1 MLRVPRDSLP
11 WQLRPREQVVV
22 PVRGAADVDRPVAA
36 TPGFG
41 EKGPEMLPAGVSE
54 EGVLPPI
61 ACGGFVGE
69 SSRVFETKMCGH
81 AGARTP
87 SLARG
92 EADLAVSL
100 P

>member
-1 MLRVPRDSLP
+1 
-11 WQLRPREQVVV
+11 
-22 PVRGAADVDRPVAA
+22 
-36 TPGFG
+36 
-41 EKGPEMLPAGVSE
+41 MLPAGVSE